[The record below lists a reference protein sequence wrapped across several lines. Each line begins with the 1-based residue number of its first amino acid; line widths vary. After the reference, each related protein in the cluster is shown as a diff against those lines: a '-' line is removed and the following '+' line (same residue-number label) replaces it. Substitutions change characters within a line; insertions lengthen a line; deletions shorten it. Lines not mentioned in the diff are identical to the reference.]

1 MMGMVSGGLVTWPSE
16 FSEAVPARRGL
27 EGCLTRSFKKKSG
40 PTWVSKVKPWKERD
54 SQMSAEN
61 CMIEA
66 GEVGRL
72 LGGRQVDKDRI
83 VRGMKKE

>member
-1 MMGMVSGGLVTWPSE
+1 
-16 FSEAVPARRGL
+16 
-27 EGCLTRSFKKKSG
+27 
-40 PTWVSKVKPWKERD
+40 
-54 SQMSAEN
+54 MSAEN